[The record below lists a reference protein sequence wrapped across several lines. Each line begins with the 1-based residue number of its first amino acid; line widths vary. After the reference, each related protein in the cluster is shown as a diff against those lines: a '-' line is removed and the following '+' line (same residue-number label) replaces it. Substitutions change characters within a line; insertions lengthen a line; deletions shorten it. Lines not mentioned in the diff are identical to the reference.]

1 MQQYYNQTRYKPFI
15 SLSPTVPQF
24 LGLSRTAITRAQC
37 FLCIPINSARH
48 LWTRPLLKLK
58 KSWTIIDPNEI
69 SFYSQKGGFIWNNGN
84 SKCTQ
89 DSFVLR
95 DTGAM
100 LAGNT
105 KKIELRNCVTRLEQ
119 KRIQSSSLAWKY

>member
-1 MQQYYNQTRYKPFI
+1 MPSAFSAFQ
-15 SLSPTVPQF
+15 L
-24 LGLSRTAITRAQC
+24 TAQDTCGPGHR
-37 FLCIPINSARH
+37 
-48 LWTRPLLKLK
+48 KK
-58 KSWTIIDPNEI
+58 KSWTIDDPNEI
-69 SFYSQKGGFIWNNGN
+69 TFYSKRGGFILNNGN

-95 DTGAM
+95 DTGSM